1 MSENL
6 YEILGVSESA
16 SGDEIK
22 KAYRSLSMKWHP
34 DKNRES
40 PDAVTQF
47 QKISS
52 AYETL
57 SDESKRAQ
65 YNMTRRNPFAQ
76 MGSMGS
82 MGGGMGGGMGGFDM
96 PVDDIFSMLFGGGHP
111 MSGVHMSTMGGHPM
125 GGHPMGGHPMG
136 NMGGVHMS
144 SGHPMSG
151 MFPGVNIFHGAD
163 HLNLQSRLNKPPPII
178 KNVSVTIEQIIG
190 DCTIPLEIER
200 WILENGTKIFEK
212 ETIYV
217 DIPKGI
223 DDNEIIIL
231 RDKGNIKG
239 ENCKGDI
246 KLFIQVVN
254 TTAFKRSG
262 LDLIMEKSI
271 SLKDALCGFS
281 FDIKYINGKSYTINN
296 SSGNIIPANYN
307 KTIPNMGLERNNHK
321 GNLIIV
327 FNVEFPDKLTPEQI
341 AGLAKLL

>member
-1 MSENL
+1 MAENL
-6 YEILGVSESA
+6 YDTLGVPESA
-16 SGDEIK
+16 TGDEIK
-22 KAYRSLSMKWHP
+22 KAYRALSMKWHP
-34 DKNRES
+34 DKNKDS
-40 PDAVTQF
+40 PDAVSQF

-65 YNMTRRNPFAQ
+65 YNMSRRNPFAQ
-76 MGSMGS
+76 MGGMGS
-82 MGGGMGGGMGGFDM
+82 MGGMGGMGGGMGGFEM

-111 MSGVHMSTMGGHPM
+111 MGNMGVH
-125 GGHPMGGHPMG
+125 MGGHPMG
-136 NMGGVHMS
+136 NMGGR
-144 SGHPMSG
+144 
-151 MFPGVNIFHGAD
+151 FPGVQVFHGAD
-163 HLNLQSRLNKPPPII
+163 AMNLQARLQKPPPII
-178 KNVSVTIEQIIG
+178 KNVSINIDQIMC
-190 DCTIPLEIER
+190 DSTIPVEIER
-200 WILENGTKIFEK
+200 WILENGTKMFEK

-217 DIPKGI
+217 DIPRGI

-231 RDKGNIKG
+231 RDKGNIKS
-239 ENCKGDI
+239 ENCKGDL

-254 TTAFKRSG
+254 LSAFKRSG
-262 LDLIMEKSI
+262 LDLIMEKTI

-307 KTIPNMGLERNNHK
+307 KMIPNMGLERNNHK

-327 FNVEFPDKLTPEQI
+327 FNVEFPEKLTPEQI

>member
-1 MSENL
+1 MAENL
-6 YEILGVSESA
+6 YDTLGIPESA
-16 SGDEIK
+16 TGDEIK
-22 KAYRSLSMKWHP
+22 KAYRALSMKWHP
-34 DKNRES
+34 DKNKDS
-40 PDAVTQF
+40 PDAVSQF

-57 SDESKRAQ
+57 SDESKRNQ
-65 YNMTRRNPFAQ
+65 YNMSRRNPFAQ
-76 MGSMGS
+76 MG
-82 MGGGMGGGMGGFDM
+82 GMGRGGFEM

-111 MSGVHMSTMGGHPM
+111 MGNMGVHMGGHPM

-136 NMGGVHMS
+136 NMHM
-144 SGHPMSG
+144 GNMGG
-151 MFPGVNIFHGAD
+151 MFPGVQVFHGAD
-163 HLNLQSRLNKPPPII
+163 AMNLQARLQKPPPII
-178 KNVSVTIEQIIG
+178 KNVSINIDQIMG
-190 DCTIPLEIER
+190 DSTIPVEIER
-200 WILENGTKIFEK
+200 WILENGTKMFEK

-231 RDKGNIKG
+231 RDKGNIKS
-239 ENCKGDI
+239 ENCKGDL

-254 TTAFKRSG
+254 LTAFKRSG

-307 KTIPNMGLERNNHK
+307 KMIPNMGLERNNHK

-327 FNVEFPDKLTPEQI
+327 FNVEFPEKLTPEQI
-341 AGLAKLL
+341 AGLAKIL

>member
-1 MSENL
+1 MGENL
-6 YEILGVSESA
+6 YDTLGVSENA
-16 SGDEIK
+16 TGDEIK
-22 KAYRSLSMKWHP
+22 KAYRALSMKWHP
-34 DKNRES
+34 DKNKDS
-40 PDAVTQF
+40 PDAVSQF

-65 YNMTRRNPFAQ
+65 YNMSRRNPFAQ
-76 MGSMGS
+76 MGSMG
-82 MGGGMGGGMGGFDM
+82 GGMGGMRGFEM
-96 PVDDIFSMLFGGGHP
+96 PVDDIFSMLF
-111 MSGVHMSTMGGHPM
+111 SGGHPM
-125 GGHPMGGHPMG
+125 GGHMG
-136 NMGGVHMS
+136 
-144 SGHPMSG
+144 G
-151 MFPGVNIFHGAD
+151 MFPGVQVFHGAD
-163 HLNLQSRLNKPPPII
+163 AMNLQSRLQKPPPII
-178 KNVSVTIEQIIG
+178 KNVSINIDQIMC
-190 DCTIPLEIER
+190 DSTIPVEIER
-200 WILENGTKIFEK
+200 WILENGTKMFEK

-231 RDKGNIKG
+231 RDKGNIKS
-239 ENCKGDI
+239 ENCKGDL

-254 TTAFKRSG
+254 LSAFKRSG
-262 LDLIMEKSI
+262 LDLIMEKTI

-307 KTIPNMGLERNNHK
+307 KMIPNMGLERNNHK

-327 FNVEFPDKLTPEQI
+327 FNVEFPEKLTPEQI